1 MNPSDI
7 LQFIGIPVAVA
18 TGIMLASWWVLP
30 SKRLQPIGSCMAVG
44 LSCFAAFVLQEDLPS
59 IPPNQK
65 WHWLVITIMLVS
77 LLACIY
83 PLWKKWDKRIVLQAM
98 IAGLIGAI
106 VMQFPSQDGI
116 LDRFLV
122 FILILFGCVG
132 LRRLTIPPWHMY
144 LASWMILASI
154 SMLALQGSFAKL
166 AFFAGAMSAVAASL
180 CVLQLVKP
188 HETKS
193 VQMIFGVSI
202 VGSALCGLA
211 YDPTHIVPSFAWF
224 LPIVSIPL
232 SAIAYFLCKGKY
244 RAVLSLTIIALFV
257 SGAVTYALF
266 AAPAVDEMWP

>member
-59 IPPNQK
+59 IPPTEK

-83 PLWKKWDKRIVLQAM
+83 PLWKKWDKRIALQAM

-116 LDRFLV
+116 LDRLLV

-154 SMLALQGSFAKL
+154 SMLALHGSFAKL

-188 HETKS
+188 RETKS

-257 SGAVTYALF
+257 SGAVAYALF
-266 AAPAVDEMWP
+266 AAPAADEMWP